1 MLVDLHSH
9 VLPSMDDGSDS
20 VEMSVAML
28 RRMGE
33 QGVDTVCATSH
44 YYRRQNDIET
54 FCARRAAALE
64 KLRAVLPEGLPR
76 ILPAA
81 EVAYFPH
88 MEEQDLT
95 PLCIQGTR
103 TLLLEMPF
111 SDWTD
116 LQLETVETL
125 VLDRQY
131 QVVMVH
137 PERFCFSGNNRSCLN
152 RLAELPVGLQVNA
165 GALLRWGTR
174 RLALDLLERSEIPL
188 LGSDCHNL
196 TTRPPNLAKG
206 RAVVR
211 RKLGED
217 FLKQMD
223 ENAGAAV
230 RGWEWSR

>member
-44 YYRRQNDIET
+44 YYRRQNGIET

-95 PLCIQGTR
+95 PLWFT
-103 TLLLEMPF
+103 P
-111 SDWTD
+111 
-116 LQLETVETL
+116 
-125 VLDRQY
+125 
-131 QVVMVH
+131 
-137 PERFCFSGNNRSCLN
+137 SGSVSAATTAAVSIGWRSCPLDC
-152 RLAELPVGLQVNA
+152 RSTQGRCSA
-165 GALLRWGTR
+165 GGPAVWRWTCWKEVSSR
-174 RLALDLLERSEIPL
+174 CWAA
-188 LGSDCHNL
+188 DCHNL